1 MGMRNLS
8 RRINI
13 LFLSLVILFSIIPG
27 SDIHA
32 MSKDSKADA
41 FWIEYIDVG
50 QGDATLIQCDGE
62 YMLIDGG
69 DPSSS
74 SLIYTILRDKEIKK
88 LKYIIGTHGD
98 ADHIGGLAGALN
110 YAKVDEAYCSVKEND
125 TRAFKSFLKYLDK
138 QGKILRVPEA
148 GDTLELGS
156 AKVKILGPIYN
167 SDESNNMSI
176 VVRVTYGKTSFLFM
190 GDAETDE
197 ENDIIKKYKRNLNC
211 DVLKVGHH
219 GSASSTSTEFLNA
232 VKPEYAVIS
241 CGLDNSY
248 GHPTQTVLDSITN
261 KGAEIYRTD
270 LQGDIFCYSDGK
282 KLTFTTEKR
291 AATVDIKKADS
302 NKKKNNI
309 NSSGN
314 NEVIPSGTTFV
325 LNNNTKRFH
334 LVSCASVK
342 QISAKNIA
350 FSKDTAEN
358 LVASGY
364 KACGSCRPP
373 VNITTAVPTKTT
385 SVEKNESAESNTTEV
400 KKQDVTK
407 SEQPAVQ
414 TVPTQNYV
422 LNTNTKKFHY
432 PSCGSVS
439 QMKAKNRKDVVDTR
453 DNIIAGGYDPCGKC
467 HP

>member
-1 MGMRNLS
+1 MKKLS
-8 RRINI
+8 KRIKI
-13 LFLSLVILFSIIPG
+13 IIFSLVIVFSIIPG
-27 SDIHA
+27 SNIYA
-32 MSKDSKADA
+32 KSKDIKADA

-50 QGDATLIQCDGE
+50 QGDASLIQCDGE

-69 DPSSS
+69 SSSSS
-74 SLIYTILRDKEIKK
+74 SLIYTILKNKEINN

-110 YAKVDEAYCSVKEND
+110 YAKVGDAYCSVTESD
-125 TRAFKSFLKYLDK
+125 TRAFNSFLKYLDK
-138 QGKILRVPEA
+138 QGKILKVPKA
-148 GDTLELGS
+148 GDTFELGS
-156 AKVKILGPIYN
+156 AKITILGPIN
-167 SDESNNMSI
+167 ESEDSNNMSI
-176 VVRVTYGKTSFLFM
+176 VIKITYGKTSFLFT

-197 ENDIIKKYKRNLNC
+197 EKDIIKKYKRDINC

-232 VKPEYAVIS
+232 VKPKIAVIS

-248 GHPTQTVLDSITN
+248 GHPTQTVLDSIN
-261 KGAEIYRTD
+261 KKGAEIYRTD
-270 LQGDIFCYSDGK
+270 LHGDVFCYSDGK
-282 KLTFTTEKR
+282 KLTFATEKR
-291 AATVDIKKADS
+291 ATIADVTRSDS
-302 NKKKNNI
+302 NKRKNST

-314 NEVIPSGTTFV
+314 NEVIPSGTTYV

-342 QISAKNIA
+342 QISTKNIA

-358 LVASGY
+358 LVANGY
-364 KACGSCRPP
+364 KACGNCRPP
-373 VNITTAVPTKTT
+373 VNITAAEPTK
-385 SVEKNESAESNTTEV
+385 SANTDKTKSAGSNTSEA
-400 KKQDVTK
+400 KKQEGTK
-407 SEQPAVQ
+407 VEQPAVQ
-414 TVPTQNYV
+414 TVPTQSYV

-432 PSCGSVS
+432 PECGSVS

-453 DNIIAGGYDPCGKC
+453 DNIIANGYDSCGRC